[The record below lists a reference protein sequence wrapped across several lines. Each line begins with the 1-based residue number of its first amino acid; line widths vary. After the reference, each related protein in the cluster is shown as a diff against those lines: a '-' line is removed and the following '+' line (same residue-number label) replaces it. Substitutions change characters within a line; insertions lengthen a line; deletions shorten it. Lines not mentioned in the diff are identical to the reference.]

1 MLLALKKST
10 CLSRSH
16 RLLQQS
22 TCIGVKTMNIK
33 YIWYI
38 NNISQYIP
46 IYKHHKKPLL
56 LPICW
61 RRFTLLCVVNRLL
74 YAIIHPAWL
83 SRLISSAFRNGG
95 SKKGW
100 NFCAMQKGVENAL
113 GRSYDLPFTFATICI
128 RLLFSFFLP
137 YRLRSKRRPDDITR
151 APQARIKPF
160 STWQKREE

>member
-46 IYKHHKKPLL
+46 IYKHDKKPLL

-95 SKKGW
+95 SKKGLKFLCYAKKGW
-100 NFCAMQKGVENAL
+100 KCAWALLWFAFYFCNDLYSIAL
-113 GRSYDLPFTFATICI
+113 FFFFAVQIA
-128 RLLFSFFLP
+128 
-137 YRLRSKRRPDDITR
+137 K
-151 APQARIKPF
+151 
-160 STWQKREE
+160 